1 MNRFEKIV
9 HYTLVSL
16 RRSTRPVSRRGEHTM
31 GFEVM
36 SCPPKVGCAWVF
48 VAGDER
54 PIERGVDPSPYR
66 ACVAISATWVTRSA
80 PPTTVAPRSTVLPN
94 TPRNST
100 VQFLQIVADA
110 VFRISRLMQ
119 SEIHEGLNSGL
130 RCWTRKGDHAG
141 IPTSSYLDIRR

>member
-1 MNRFEKIV
+1 
-9 HYTLVSL
+9 
-16 RRSTRPVSRRGEHTM
+16 M

-36 SCPPKVGCAWVF
+36 SCQLKVVYAFVF
-48 VAGDER
+48 AHEH

-66 ACVAISATWVTRSA
+66 ACDAISATWGLTRSA
-80 PPTTVAPRSTVLPN
+80 PPTTVAPRFTVLRN

-119 SEIHEGLNSGL
+119 SEIHKALNSGL